1 MISSL
6 ISSIVQIH
14 RRPKLEQ
21 FGFSKYDQVIYIH
34 GQLVD
39 EPKKYAFYVC
49 LIYMF
54 FFMCIYIIYIWEKYQ
69 DTPGSSSIRMP
80 LEVPNLPNYPYVQK
94 ITLYKIIIHSK
105 LW

>member
-39 EPKKYAFYVC
+39 EPKKYACYVC

-54 FFMCIYIIYIWEKYQ
+54 FFMLDMKTSGVGFGQNGVKACK
-69 DTPGSSSIRMP
+69 SM
-80 LEVPNLPNYPYVQK
+80 
-94 ITLYKIIIHSK
+94 
-105 LW
+105 